1 MNHFELRDAGTTK
14 LLICEPL
21 ERAGFVHAFSTR
33 LGGVSSLPCESLSL
47 GNFKQDSADNIQE
60 NRRRF
65 LAALGVSDWT
75 LVTAAQI
82 HSADVRLVN
91 DHADALLAPSECDA
105 LTAKLPQTLLA
116 VQTADCM
123 PILLADQRSRAVAA
137 IHAGWRGTLAGIV
150 ARTLERMQH
159 AYDTQPRD
167 VLAAFGP
174 TIQAVNFEVG
184 LEVIEQFEAAYP
196 FAAEAISQRQTN
208 GKAHL
213 DLAFINRQL
222 LIGLGVPA
230 EQIFDCGLCTV
241 ARNDLFFS
249 YRKELG
255 VTKPIGR
262 MMGVIGHAAVPQPV
276 QVAEA
281 SH

>member
-1 MNHFELRDAGTTK
+1 MKHFELRDAGTTK

-21 ERAGFVHAFSTR
+21 ERTGFMHAFSTR
-33 LGGVSSLPCESLSL
+33 LGGVSSLPCDSLSL
-47 GNFKQDSADNIQE
+47 GNFKQDSADNIRE
-60 NRRRF
+60 NRRRL
-65 LAALGVSDWT
+65 LAALGVNDWT

-82 HSADVRLVN
+82 HSADVRLIN
-91 DHADALLAPSECDA
+91 DQVDAQRAASECDA
-105 LTAKLPQTLLA
+105 LTANLPQTLLA

-137 IHAGWRGTLAGIV
+137 VHAGWRGTLAGIV

-159 AYDTQPRD
+159 AYDTHPHD

-174 TIQAVNFEVG
+174 AIQAPNFEVG
-184 LEVIEQFEAAYP
+184 HEVIAQFEAAYS
-196 FAAEAISQRQTN
+196 FAADAISNRQES

-213 DLAFINRQL
+213 DLAFINRRW
-222 LIGLGVPA
+222 LIDLGVPA
-230 EQIFDCGLCTV
+230 AQIYDCGLCTV

-255 VTKPIGR
+255 ATKPIGR
-262 MMGVIGHAAVPQPV
+262 LMGVIGHA
-276 QVAEA
+276 
-281 SH
+281 